1 MHVLSENRNT
11 QKRSSK
17 DVIKEQHNA
26 VPHALLQARRRHL
39 AGSTRQPST
48 RPSANEVQV
57 LGRNIRSLSLVAIWV
72 WRSKAHIH
80 LIHSVLSLFSL
91 ILFYIFLSVNSFVFL
106 CYLSISWEVQ
116 YCQNLL
122 RCWEDHIWSNS
133 SIVHLCSL
141 NLTESV

>member
-1 MHVLSENRNT
+1 MQVLSENRNT

-17 DVIKEQHNA
+17 GVIKEQHNTD
-26 VPHALLQARRRHL
+26 PHALLQARRRHL

-91 ILFYIFLSVNSFVFL
+91 ILFYIFLSGNPFVFFML
-106 CYLSISWEVQ
+106 FVNILRSSMLSKYFVAGKIIFKVIH
-116 YCQNLL
+116 LL
-122 RCWEDHIWSNS
+122 FIFARLI
-133 SIVHLCSL
+133 
-141 NLTESV
+141 